1 MKFYRYKQLQRLTFF
16 GYDDILHDDVTSFSK
31 KSPQSRTVEIPA
43 VPAVI
48 AAPAILPVAAVL
60 AAVGPPIVLA
70 AAAIPY
76 TEAVVGVPGIPA
88 VPPVDND
95 TKLLRFN
102 INRLFQTPLSQNAKI
117 VIEQLYLPA
126 MVAVRTGPITI
137 RMNNLNTHS
146 HDSQNNGFNKTLIYM
161 TEFGDETFQNHS
173 PEMLYN
179 FSISQNFFQNG
190 YVEFEIQ
197 YPDID
202 LLIDS
207 LDRFSITLV
216 VYDIDEQE
224 LLLKD
229 TPDVDFKNFGPHIA
243 YKNKN

>member
-16 GYDDILHDDVTSFSK
+16 GYDDILHDDVTTFSK
-31 KSPQSRTVEIPA
+31 KSPYSRTVDIPA

-48 AAPAILPVAAVL
+48 AGGV
-60 AAVGPPIVLA
+60 
-70 AAAIPY
+70 AAIPY

-95 TKLLRFN
+95 TQLLRFN

-117 VIEQLYLPA
+117 GIEQLYLPA
-126 MVAVRTGPITI
+126 FEAYRTGPITV

-146 HDSQNNGFNKTLIYM
+146 HDSQNNVFNKTLIYT
-161 TEFGDETFQNHS
+161 TEAGDVIFENHN
-173 PEMLYN
+173 PEMLHN

-197 YPDID
+197 YPDNDIY
-202 LLIDS
+202 IDS
-207 LDRFSITLV
+207 LDRFYISFV

-229 TPDVDFKNFGPHIA
+229 TPDVDFKQFGPHIGFQ
-243 YKNKN
+243 NKK